1 MPEGATDLEALHR
14 ELSAAVVVERERVHT
29 ERLLAEVRQRWH
41 QLQMRIP
48 ELEDIAR
55 TERAQAERL
64 QGAHPLVLLFSLLG
78 TLQERRDRERQEA
91 VAAALKLDEARA
103 ERALL
108 DEEIHALVSRAAELQ
123 QGPALLAAA
132 IARRESWLKEHDSD
146 AARALSAI
154 AEEEVR
160 IEADLWEIARA
171 RTAASAAE
179 HAAAGID
186 ASLSAAQTWGTATV
200 AAGGIPIAAAWR
212 DQRVQEAE
220 SQLPALQS
228 SLNRLNAGGHESS
241 LVQHGAP
248 VPGAGWTGIAEG
260 LLDTMVSDWSLG
272 SLRRTQDAVGAVSHT
287 VAQMRLDLGRRER
300 DLHSR
305 LTELR
310 EARARIRGI

>member
-1 MPEGATDLEALHR
+1 MPEGASELEGLNR

-29 ERLLAEVRQRWH
+29 ERLLGEARQRWH

-48 ELEDIAR
+48 ELEDTAR

-103 ERALL
+103 ERTLL
-108 DEEIHALVSRAAELQ
+108 DEEIRALASRVAELQ

-132 IARRESWLKEHDSD
+132 IARKESWLKQHDSD

-154 AEEEVR
+154 AEEEAR
-160 IEADLWEIARA
+160 IEADLWEIVRA
-171 RTAASAAE
+171 RTAAAAAE

-186 ASLSAAQTWGTATV
+186 ASLSAAQTWGTATL
-200 AAGGIPIAAAWR
+200 AAGGIPIAAAW
-212 DQRVQEAE
+212 QGQLVQEAD

-228 SLNRLNAGGHESS
+228 SLNRLSAGGHEPGLAQRAS
-241 LVQHGAP
+241 P
-248 VPGAGWTGIAEG
+248 VPGAGWRGIAEG
-260 LLDTMVSDWSLG
+260 LLDSMVSDWSLG

-287 VAQMRLDLGRRER
+287 VAQVRLDLGRRER
-300 DLHSR
+300 ELGSR
-305 LTELR
+305 LAELR
-310 EARARIRGI
+310 EVRARIRGI